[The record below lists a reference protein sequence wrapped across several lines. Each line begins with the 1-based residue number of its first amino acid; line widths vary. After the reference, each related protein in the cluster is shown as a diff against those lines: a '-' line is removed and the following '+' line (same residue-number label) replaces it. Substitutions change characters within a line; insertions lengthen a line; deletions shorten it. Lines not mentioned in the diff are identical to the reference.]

1 MSFGNSE
8 SLSLGRFHSVRDH
21 FQPMNLRQ
29 NAGNVFLVMTSEL
42 FVGSETVAE
51 MTAVDISG

>member
-1 MSFGNSE
+1 
-8 SLSLGRFHSVRDH
+8 
-21 FQPMNLRQ
+21 MNLRQ